1 MIYGG
6 ACTQLMPLMKNCIFK
21 LRDKSF
27 LHNSR
32 RSPILLLLR
41 CIHCQHTNSN
51 PVYCFFCTFETN
63 EFGVFPCRIKEKNI
77 ASYKHLKLCCYI
89 FIKKK
94 EDPSPPTVWLSVVV
108 CAKSWI
114 NIKHFAY
121 KAIKFHLWVFGCFFL
136 CLFFCMVAL
145 KTIFRAGTDFF
156 ILSN

>member
-1 MIYGG
+1 MEEPVHNWCRWWKTVFLSYEINLFFITRVAPPYCCCF
-6 ACTQLMPLMKNCIFK
+6 AVFTANTQTQTQSTASSAHSSLMSLAF
-21 LRDKSF
+21 
-27 LHNSR
+27 
-32 RSPILLLLR
+32 
-41 CIHCQHTNSN
+41 
-51 PVYCFFCTFETN
+51 
-63 EFGVFPCRIKEKNI
+63 FPCRIKEKNI